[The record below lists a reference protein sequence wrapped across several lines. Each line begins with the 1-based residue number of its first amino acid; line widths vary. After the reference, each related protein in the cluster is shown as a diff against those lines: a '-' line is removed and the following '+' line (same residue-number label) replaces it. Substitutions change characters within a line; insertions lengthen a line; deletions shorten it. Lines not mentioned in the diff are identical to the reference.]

1 MKIIFN
7 IDNKEYNLPQIAEIK
22 EIKAKWS
29 ARLYTYI
36 DGKAISIVGDNVH
49 CIGII
54 QENISGE
61 NNFNHTTQTLTK
73 VFKAVEWYCSDKCYE
88 DILNFI
94 QSGSKNN
101 SYKRLCGSV
110 DATIVKGGGRWG
122 DDAVRGNITMT
133 KDSVGE
139 CDNLEPIVDLRYWLE
154 KDAKELLKLEDL
166 KNKDNNDTIDNKQYS
181 EEEFKKIREYCR
193 CEVKYY
199 QSADKLNIW

>member
-1 MKIIFN
+1 
-7 IDNKEYNLPQIAEIK
+7 
-22 EIKAKWS
+22 
-29 ARLYTYI
+29 
-36 DGKAISIVGDNVH
+36 
-49 CIGII
+49 
-54 QENISGE
+54 
-61 NNFNHTTQTLTK
+61 
-73 VFKAVEWYCSDKCYE
+73 
-88 DILNFI
+88 
-94 QSGSKNN
+94 
-101 SYKRLCGSV
+101 
-110 DATIVKGGGRWG
+110 
-122 DDAVRGNITMT
+122 MT